1 MDEYQWRKAENNW
14 TTAWEPGV
22 GPGTGSFSCPTGG
35 SCIRVTNI
43 LGFFVEGMGAGADV
57 TGYLA
62 SYPGEFVLGA
72 PSVGGGAAFLM
83 TIQLIR

>member
-22 GPGTGSFSCPTGG
+22 GPGTGAFSCPTGG
-35 SCIRVTNI
+35 GCVRVTNI
-43 LGFFVEGMGAGADV
+43 LGFFVEGENGGDV
-57 TGYLA
+57 TGRCA
-62 SYPGEFVLGA
+62 SYPGEFVMGV

-83 TIQLIR
+83 TIQLVR